1 MEYLI
6 QKYKNI
12 IYLILLILV
21 LGAWFILTSQNIDA
35 VPEKADLVLL
45 FLNIAGNI

>member
-1 MEYLI
+1 MAYVI

-21 LGAWFILTSQNIDA
+21 LGAWFILTSKDIDA
-35 VPEKADLVLL
+35 VPEKADLVLTH
-45 FLNIAGNI
+45 LNIAGNI

>member
-1 MEYLI
+1 MVYLI

-21 LGAWFILTSQNIDA
+21 LGAWYIFVEKNIDA
-35 VPEKADLVLL
+35 IPEKADLVLI
-45 FLNIAGNI
+45 FLNTVRNI